1 MKKTNGP
8 WPIGKAILTRVEE
21 EISFEGKPTG
31 KQDAATGLITTYL
44 ANTSDLSS
52 VVFGVVTWP
61 DGTSEV
67 VPIDVLPDGELKYER
82 LANAGRMTL
91 LNVNE
96 SWLGE
101 LNAMKF
107 NPEKGRFNLAS
118 VDLGMLDNFVETG
131 FEAVLQHFGQV
142 QIATRLV
149 LHGETNRNRERLA
162 FMCLSGDKDLVAA
175 VYVVTR
181 VLAIMKDFGM

>member
-1 MKKTNGP
+1 
-8 WPIGKAILTRVEE
+8 
-21 EISFEGKPTG
+21 
-31 KQDAATGLITTYL
+31 
-44 ANTSDLSS
+44 
-52 VVFGVVTWP
+52 
-61 DGTSEV
+61 
-67 VPIDVLPDGELKYER
+67 
-82 LANAGRMTL
+82 MTL
-91 LNVNE
+91 LNINE

-118 VDLGMLDNFVETG
+118 VDLGMLDNFAETG
-131 FEAVLQHFGQV
+131 FEAVLQNFGPV
-142 QIATRLV
+142 QIATRQV

-162 FMCLSGDKDLVAA
+162 FMCQSGDKDMVAA